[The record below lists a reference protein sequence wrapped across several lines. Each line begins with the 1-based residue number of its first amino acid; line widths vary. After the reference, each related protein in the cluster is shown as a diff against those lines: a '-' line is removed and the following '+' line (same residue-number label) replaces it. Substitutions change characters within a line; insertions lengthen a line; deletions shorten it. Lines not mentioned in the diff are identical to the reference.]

1 MKKFVAM
8 LLIFVLG
15 LGTAMAD
22 STALSGTVVATQ
34 TETVVAHAGG
44 TVEAVYVS
52 VGDHV
57 QAGDRLATIA
67 TTKVYAKE
75 DGTAYVFGESGDAAD
90 TVAARYGA
98 VAYIEPAYAFTISAS
113 TRYAYDA
120 EENLHIHPGEK
131 VYLRSSQKVT
141 GEGVVTIVNGSSYT
155 VEVLS
160 GDFETGDQVFIF
172 RDESYTAATRIGRG
186 NTSQASISAY
196 EGSGCIVSYAVTN
209 GQQVKKGDLLFET
222 IEGDLAPGTPASCD
236 ILATSDGV
244 VSSMNLSVGESISAS
259 AAAAVISPDSSLRV
273 EVEVTESDL
282 THMTIGDQVKVEY
295 IYVSNGELT
304 SLGTIEKISLLGEAA
319 SDESEES
326 SYTATI
332 LLDDT
337 QNIRYGMNALVTAVQ
352 AEATAE

>member
-1 MKKFVAM
+1 MKKIVSI
-8 LLIFVLG
+8 LLAFILC
-15 LGTAMAD
+15 LGTAMAEGV
-22 STALSGTVVATQ
+22 ALSGKVVATQ
-34 TETVVAHAGG
+34 TETIVTHVGG
-44 TVEAVYVS
+44 TVEAVYVA

-57 QAGDRLATIA
+57 NVGDRLATIA

-90 TVAARYGA
+90 TVTARYGA

-141 GEGVVTIVNGSSYT
+141 GEGIVTIVNGSSYT
-155 VEVLS
+155 VEVLT

-186 NTSQASISAY
+186 NTAQASISTY

-222 IEGDLAPGTPASCD
+222 IDGDLTPGTPASCD
-236 ILATSDGV
+236 ILATIDGV
-244 VSSMNLSVGESISAS
+244 ISSLNLSVGESISTSAS
-259 AAAAVISPDSSLRV
+259 AGVISPDSSLRI

-282 THMTIGDQVKVEY
+282 THISVGDQVKVEY
-295 IYVSNGELT
+295 IYASNGEWT
-304 SLGTIEKISLLGEAA
+304 SLGTIEKISLLGEAT

-352 AEATAE
+352 AEAAAE